1 MNEKLA
7 KDIMKTKVITFTPE
21 TSVKEAAKKLI
32 ENKISGAPVV
42 NKKGKVI
49 GIVTDTDLIMQDAK
63 IHFPTYLHLL
73 DGFIYLGS
81 IKKFEKNLKK
91 AIGAKVKD
99 VMSKEIISVTKDQS
113 IEDVATLLVDKQIDR
128 VPVMEGDR
136 LLGIITKA
144 DIVRSISKS

>member
-1 MNEKLA
+1 M
-7 KDIMKTKVITFTPE
+7 
-21 TSVKEAAKKLI
+21 
-32 ENKISGAPVV
+32 V